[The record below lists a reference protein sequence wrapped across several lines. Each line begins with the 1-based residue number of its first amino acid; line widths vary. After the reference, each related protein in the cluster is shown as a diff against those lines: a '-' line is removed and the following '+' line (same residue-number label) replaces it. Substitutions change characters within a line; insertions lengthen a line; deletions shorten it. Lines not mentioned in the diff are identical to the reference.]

1 VEGTPHPEAG
11 RGKGGT
17 CSGGIMSIVL
27 WEKKETVAVLTMN
40 NKENRQNLDFANAM
54 IKALDEIQEDREIFA
69 VIIASSDEKNWSQ
82 GIDLQWLMERK
93 AADDL
98 QAMRSF
104 IYRMNDVFKKLLLYP
119 MPVIAAI
126 NGHAFGNGALLS
138 CTCDFRFMRS
148 DRGFFC
154 FPEVDVSIPFLPG
167 MIAFARKAIPEYKYQ
182 EMVYTGRRFTAPE
195 LEEHHIIRKACKDQ
209 EELMRQSME
218 FAKTFEKKRG
228 IFGELKKRMYK
239 SMVEVL
245 DKEDPEFIEPLF
257 LVVQD

>member
-1 VEGTPHPEAG
+1 
-11 RGKGGT
+11 
-17 CSGGIMSIVL
+17 MSIVL
-27 WEKKETVAVLTMN
+27 WEKKENVAVLTMN
-40 NKENRQNLDFANAM
+40 NRENRQNLDFANAM
-54 IKALDEIQEDREIFA
+54 IKTLDEILTDREIFA
-69 VIIASSDEKNWSQ
+69 VVIASSDEKNWSQ
-82 GIDLQWLMERK
+82 GIDLQWLMERR

-98 QAMRSF
+98 GAIRSF

-119 MPVIAAI
+119 VPVIAAI

-148 DRGFFC
+148 DKGFFC

-195 LEEHHIIRKACKDQ
+195 LVEHHVIRKACRDQ
-209 EELMRQSME
+209 DELMKDSMD
-218 FAKTFEKKRG
+218 FARTFEKKRG

-239 SMVEVL
+239 SIIQVL

-257 LVVQD
+257 IVVQD

>member
-1 VEGTPHPEAG
+1 
-11 RGKGGT
+11 
-17 CSGGIMSIVL
+17 MSIVL
-27 WEKKETVAVLTMN
+27 WEKKATVAVLSMN
-40 NKENRQNLDFANAM
+40 NKENRMNLDYASAM
-54 IKALDEIQEDREIFA
+54 IQALDEILEDKGVFSV
-69 VIIASSDEKNWSQ
+69 VICSSDEKNWSQ

-98 QAMRSF
+98 NAIRSF
-104 IYRMNDVFKKLLLYP
+104 LYRMNDLFKKLLLYP

-148 DRGFFC
+148 DKGFFC

-182 EMVYTGRRFTAPE
+182 EMVYSGRRFTASE
-195 LEEHHIIRKACKDQ
+195 LEEHHVIRKACRDQ
-209 EELMRQSME
+209 DELMRESMDL
-218 FAKTFEKKRG
+218 ARTFEKKRG

-239 SMVEVL
+239 SVIQAL
-245 DKEDPEFIEPLF
+245 DKEDREFIEPLSI
-257 LVVQD
+257 VVQD

>member
-1 VEGTPHPEAG
+1 
-11 RGKGGT
+11 
-17 CSGGIMSIVL
+17 MSIVL
-27 WEKKETVAVLTMN
+27 WEKKATVAVLSMN
-40 NKENRQNLDFANAM
+40 NKENRMNLDYASAM
-54 IKALDEIQEDREIFA
+54 IQALDEILEDKGIFSV
-69 VIIASSDEKNWSQ
+69 VICSSDEKNWSQ

-98 QAMRSF
+98 NAIRSF
-104 IYRMNDVFKKLLLYP
+104 LYRMNDLFKKLLLYP

-148 DRGFFC
+148 DKGFFC

-182 EMVYTGRRFTAPE
+182 EMVYSGRRFTASE
-195 LEEHHIIRKACKDQ
+195 LEEHHVIRKACRDQ
-209 EELMRQSME
+209 DELMRESMDL
-218 FAKTFEKKRG
+218 ARTFEKKRG

-239 SMVEVL
+239 SVIQAL
-245 DKEDPEFIEPLF
+245 DKEDREFIEPLSI
-257 LVVQD
+257 VVQD

>member
-1 VEGTPHPEAG
+1 
-11 RGKGGT
+11 
-17 CSGGIMSIVL
+17 MSIVL

-54 IKALDEIQEDREIFA
+54 VKALDEILEDKGIFA
-69 VIIASSDEKNWSQ
+69 LVIASSDEKNWSQ
-82 GIDLQWLMERK
+82 GIDLQWLMERR

-98 QAMRSF
+98 HAIRSF
-104 IYRMNDVFKKLLLYP
+104 IYRMNGVFKKLLLYP

-126 NGHAFGNGALLS
+126 NGHAFGNGALLA

-148 DRGFFC
+148 DKGFFC

-182 EMVYTGRRFTAPE
+182 EMVYAGKRYTASE
-195 LEEHHIIRKACKDQ
+195 LEEHHIIRKACRDQ
-209 EELMRQSME
+209 DELMKE
-218 FAKTFEKKRG
+218 ATNLAGTFDKKRG

-239 SMVEVL
+239 SIIQVL
-245 DKEDPEFIEPLF
+245 DKEDPEFVEPLF
-257 LVVQD
+257 IVVQD

>member
-1 VEGTPHPEAG
+1 
-11 RGKGGT
+11 
-17 CSGGIMSIVL
+17 MSIVL
-27 WEKKETVAVLTMN
+27 WEKKDTVAVLTMN
-40 NKENRQNLDFANAM
+40 NKENRMNLDYASAM
-54 IKALDEIQEDREIFA
+54 IQALDEILEDKGVFSV
-69 VIIASSDEKNWSQ
+69 VICSSDEKNWSQ

-98 QAMRSF
+98 NAIRSF
-104 IYRMNDVFKKLLLYP
+104 LYRMNDLFKKLLLYP

-148 DRGFFC
+148 DKGFFC

-182 EMVYTGRRFTAPE
+182 EMVYSGRRFTASE
-195 LEEHHIIRKACKDQ
+195 LEEHHVIRKACRDQ
-209 EELMRQSME
+209 DELMKESMDL
-218 FAKTFEKKRG
+218 ARTFEKKRG

-239 SMVEVL
+239 SVIQAL
-245 DKEDPEFIEPLF
+245 DKEDREFIEPLSI
-257 LVVQD
+257 VVQD